1 MNAEESGVELKKVKD
16 YYPGFVCS
24 ALLVLAI
31 VLVTPSW
38 LLGFCAG
45 IAAGC
50 CLKRLTTR

>member
-1 MNAEESGVELKKVKD
+1 MNVEESGVELKKVKD